1 MRLCRILAVLG
12 VLAALSLPA
21 AASATE
27 SRSHIGLHDMTC
39 TSIMAMGKG
48 LTPNAAMRLT
58 LTNRDNGSTLAGQTV
73 RTSAKG
79 EFMVKLPARLNQ
91 VLSIRLT
98 VSRPDGS
105 KIGFAD
111 HSMAKGAP
119 MCNLPFTG
127 PSRGASLLLAGSAAL
142 GLGLV
147 LVATGARRERILAR
161 VAALE
166 SARVPDRRIC
176 RSERI

>member
-1 MRLCRILAVLG
+1 MTSMRLCRILAILG
-12 VLAALSLPA
+12 LAAMLSLPA
-21 AASATE
+21 AASAQTKQ
-27 SRSHIGLHDMTC
+27 HIGLHDMTC

-48 LTPNAAMRLT
+48 LPARTPMELT
-58 LTNRDNGSTLAGQTV
+58 LVNRDNGSTLAGQSV

-91 VLSIRLT
+91 VLSLRLT

-105 KIGFAD
+105 KVGFAD
-111 HSMAKGAP
+111 HVMAKGAA

-127 PSRGASLLLAGSAAL
+127 PSRTASLLLAGTTAL

-147 LVATGARRERILAR
+147 LVATATRRDRTVARLRALELERIRL
-161 VAALE
+161 
-166 SARVPDRRIC
+166 PRR
-176 RSERI
+176 

>member
-1 MRLCRILAVLG
+1 MRLCRILGILG

-21 AASATE
+21 AASAAE

-48 LTPNAAMRLT
+48 LTPNATMQLT
-58 LTNRDNGSTLAGQTV
+58 LTDRDNGSTLAGQTV

-79 EFMVKLPARLNQ
+79 EFMVKLPARLNE
-91 VLSIRLT
+91 VLSMRLT

-111 HSMAKGAP
+111 HTMAKGAP
-119 MCNLPFTG
+119 MCDLPFTG
-127 PSRGASLLLAGSAAL
+127 PSRTAALLGGGSAAL

-147 LVATGARRERILAR
+147 LVATAARRERILAR
-161 VAALE
+161 VSALE
-166 SARVPDRRIC
+166 SARVRLPGR
-176 RSERI
+176 

>member
-1 MRLCRILAVLG
+1 MRRILAVLAL
-12 VLAALSLPA
+12 VAALSLPT
-21 AASATE
+21 AASAAE
-27 SRSHIGLHDMTC
+27 SRSHVGLHDMTC
-39 TSIMAMGKG
+39 TSITAMGKG
-48 LTPNAAMRLT
+48 LAPNAAVQLT

-105 KIGFAD
+105 KIAFAD
-111 HSMAKGAP
+111 HAMAKGAP

-127 PSRGASLLLAGSAAL
+127 PSRTLALLLAGTAAIA
-142 GLGLV
+142 LGLV
-147 LVATGARRERILAR
+147 LVAAARLPAPAR
-161 VAALE
+161 
-166 SARVPDRRIC
+166 
-176 RSERI
+176 